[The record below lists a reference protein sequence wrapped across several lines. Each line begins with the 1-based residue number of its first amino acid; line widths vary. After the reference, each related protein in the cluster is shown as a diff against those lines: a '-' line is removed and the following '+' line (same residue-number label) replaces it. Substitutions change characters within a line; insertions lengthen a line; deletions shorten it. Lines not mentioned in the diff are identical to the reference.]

1 MNILFFHGLDSSA
14 ETTKFTVIKNE
25 NKVSFTVDYR
35 KLSFHEVGLLYDK
48 FIEMFNPDI
57 LVGHSLGGYW
67 ALKKSHDH
75 KIPSLSINP
84 TLDPRNIF
92 SDYIDLKTLDF
103 NDDVKRAFHL
113 ELHDEVI
120 NMYEVE
126 SWLDENAGRAN
137 IFCYNSED
145 GHHRVHFL
153 EEINYA
159 LDELVKFIEIY

>member
-14 ETTKFTVIKNE
+14 ETSKFTVIKNE

-48 FIEMFNPDI
+48 FIKMFNPDI

-113 ELHDEVI
+113 ELQDEVI

-126 SWLDENAGRAN
+126 SWLDDNAGRAN
-137 IFCYNSED
+137 IHSYNSEK

>member
-67 ALKKSHDH
+67 ALKNLMIIK
-75 KIPSLSINP
+75 
-84 TLDPRNIF
+84 
-92 SDYIDLKTLDF
+92 
-103 NDDVKRAFHL
+103 FHL
-113 ELHDEVI
+113 YQLILHLIHVI
-120 NMYEVE
+120 
-126 SWLDENAGRAN
+126 
-137 IFCYNSED
+137 F
-145 GHHRVHFL
+145 FL
-153 EEINYA
+153 II
-159 LDELVKFIEIY
+159 LT